1 MKPLTAI
8 LLALGLLGA
17 AAGPAA
23 AASLA
28 PLKPCYVFGGYD
40 QKTGE
45 YDAEPVELDASGFLP
60 GAATRVVVDGVTV
73 ASGVRA
79 DAAGRVRFTARAPVQ
94 DSGERPFTVSVTD
107 EADPAQTAAA
117 ASRVTTVAV
126 SVSPRKGPA
135 TQRVR
140 FRGRGFT
147 NLSRPVF
154 GHYVKRGRERRTVRF
169 ARRPGGPCGTFRA
182 TRRRLPFERPATG
195 RWRLRVDQSRRYRA
209 EPAGPFVDLSIQV
222 RRALRL
228 ESRRD

>member
-1 MKPLTAI
+1 MKPLGAI
-8 LLALGLLGA
+8 VLALGLLGA
-17 AAGPAA
+17 AASPAA

-60 GAATRVVVDGVTV
+60 GAATRIVVDGVTV

-79 DAAGRVRFTARAPVQ
+79 DPTGHVRFSARAPVQ
-94 DSGERPFTVSVTD
+94 DSGDRPFAVSVTD
-107 EADPAQTAAA
+107 EADPARTATA

-126 SVSPRKGPA
+126 SVTPRTGLA
-135 TQRVR
+135 RQRVR

-147 NLSRPVF
+147 DLSRPVF

-169 ARRPGGPCGTFRA
+169 ARRPDGPCGKFDV
-182 TRRRLPFERPATG
+182 TRRRLPFKRPATG

-209 EPAGPFVDLSIQV
+209 EPSGPFVDLSIQV

-228 ESRRD
+228 DPRRD